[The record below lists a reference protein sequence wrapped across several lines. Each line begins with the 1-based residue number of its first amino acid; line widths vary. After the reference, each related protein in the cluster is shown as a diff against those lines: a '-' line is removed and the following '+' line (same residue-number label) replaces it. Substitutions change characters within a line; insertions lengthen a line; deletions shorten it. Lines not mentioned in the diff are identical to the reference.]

1 MKVGGSGSTWSP
13 LFRFVP
19 CSRSYLIFS
28 FLVEDSLL
36 VLIIVEHLNIDSEGI
51 IEVIVVSRSSVEE
64 VGEHSD
70 DLGEDIRLRRV
81 DARAVSLDNSVALE
95 RDLSLGSI
103 GRSRRSR
110 RATGASVTSSGGG
123 LLSQASSGRRVVG
136 GLSGCIG
143 TSGHSQI
150 DN

>member
-1 MKVGGSGSTWSP
+1 M
-13 LFRFVP
+13 
-19 CSRSYLIFS
+19 
-28 FLVEDSLL
+28 EDSLL
-36 VLIIVEHLNIDSEGI
+36 VLIIVEHLDIDSEGI
-51 IEVIVVSRSSVEE
+51 IEVVVVPRSSVEE

-70 DLGEDIRLRRV
+70 DLGEDIQLRRV
-81 DARAVSLDNSVALE
+81 DAHAVSLDNSITSE

-103 GRSRRSR
+103 GQSRQSR
-110 RATGASVTSSGGG
+110 RAIGVSVTFSGGG
-123 LLSQASSGRRVVG
+123 LLSRASSGRRVVG